1 MDIRQ
6 LRRTG
11 RLTQFEV
18 SQRTGIDRTR
28 LSFAECGYLQLT
40 GDEEQAIKRA
50 ITDEMRH
57 RASEIEC
64 VLSGNPTVMA
74 NLVRGA
80 LSPPGPALA
89 KERRA

>member
-6 LRRTG
+6 LRKTG

-40 GDEEQAIKRA
+40 ADEKQAIKRA
-50 ITDEMRH
+50 ITDEMQH
-57 RASEIEC
+57 RASEIE
-64 VLSGNPTVMA
+64 
-74 NLVRGA
+74 RGA
-80 LSPPGPALA
+80 
-89 KERRA
+89 